1 MEELI
6 TEKIMMIDFQHSY
19 LLNRFKYTL
28 LKLILQTTI
37 ANERGLSKIRILIPI
52 ELLKI
57 NLIWIY
63 EDYKNQQIVYSEANI
78 LRTKEEWPDI
88 IKRQQDIHGIF
99 LMIGFYY
106 FQLIEYNNVTEKEAN
121 EDEAETATS

>member
-1 MEELI
+1 
-6 TEKIMMIDFQHSY
+6 MMIDFQHSY

-63 EDYKNQQIVYSEANI
+63 EDYKNQKIVYS
-78 LRTKEEWPDI
+78 
-88 IKRQQDIHGIF
+88 
-99 LMIGFYY
+99 
-106 FQLIEYNNVTEKEAN
+106 
-121 EDEAETATS
+121 